1 MNAATALNF
10 VQNSPKAKQIRTDL
24 KITVK
29 EVSGTNIYD
38 AVFHLSFA
46 SEAGHVN
53 NLGLLHANVATMCY
67 MNLLTDDAVVET
79 PMGQLMKAI
88 YHSTTFKQL
97 RALEG
102 QTFSVKG
109 DDEQPEGE
117 ATEDSAA

>member
-1 MNAATALNF
+1 MNATTALNF

-29 EVSGTNIYD
+29 EVSGSNIYD

-67 MNLLTDDAVVET
+67 MNLLTDDAVIET
-79 PMGQLMKAI
+79 PMGQLMKEI

-97 RALEG
+97 RGLEG
-102 QTFSVKG
+102 RTFSAKE
-109 DDEQPEGE
+109 DEAEQ
-117 ATEDSAA
+117 ASEDNAA